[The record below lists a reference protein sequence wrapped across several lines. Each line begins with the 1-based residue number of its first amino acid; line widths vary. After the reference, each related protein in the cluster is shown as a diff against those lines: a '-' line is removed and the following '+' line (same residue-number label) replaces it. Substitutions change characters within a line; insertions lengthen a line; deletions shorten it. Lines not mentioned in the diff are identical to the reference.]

1 MDVDHDDDGCTV
13 CKKSNHASY
22 LLRCRQCSLFY
33 HHLCI
38 NPPMPKEMVLS
49 VARAIQREKG
59 GGKPFKG
66 WFCHSCQQDK
76 SHETT
81 SRTNLPSQ
89 GSSGTSANSMT
100 RHREP
105 DVIELSSD
113 DEPQVNTKSKL
124 RTERYSS
131 IASSSSTFAFDEPS
145 TPRPS
150 TLTTKKV
157 KAKTAGLPIKDRLS
171 LKSSA
176 SMPPPAT
183 SRSQR
188 PPSDSPNLFQEY
200 TSPLASLKK
209 SASTTTSNHP
219 NPIPH
224 HNSFSNLSG
233 GIRDASSSSS
243 NPAQPITRSSTVP
256 SLYHASSL
264 SPLKSALQR
273 QMSTVT
279 VPPSSPTPPIS
290 RPESRA
296 ADTPVRSNRDG
307 SIAAQDDLPPNNI
320 ILNYGVFKDPPP
332 PPEQQNL
339 GELKPRKPKHTKL
352 LDKMDRTP
360 GQRTFTH
367 TVEAYA
373 LKNYGKHAFERLLNA
388 NSRFESRS
396 QITMLRPQCLP
407 SGWRP
412 GAALPAEP
420 KISRKS
426 RSTHLPIVKQ
436 EHDDAMDLDH

>member
-1 MDVDHDDDGCTV
+1 MDVDDDCCTV
-13 CKKSNHASY
+13 CKKTNAASY
-22 LLRCRQCSLFY
+22 LLKCRKCSLFF
-33 HHLCI
+33 HHLCL

-49 VARAIQREKG
+49 VARAIQREKS

-66 WFCHSCQQDK
+66 WSCQSCQQDK

-81 SRTNLPSQ
+81 TRTIRLPQS
-89 GSSGTSANSMT
+89 SSGASSNSML

-113 DEPQVNTKSKL
+113 EETNSNSKL
-124 RTERYSS
+124 DQPPNRYSS
-131 IASSSSTFAFDEPS
+131 VASSSSTFAFDERL
-145 TPRPS
+145 TPKAP

-157 KAKTAGLPIKDRLS
+157 KAKTTGVPTRDRLS
-171 LKSSA
+171 LKSST
-176 SMPPPAT
+176 SMPPPAAST
-183 SRSQR
+183 SQR
-188 PPSDSPNLFQEY
+188 PPSDTTTAFQEY

-209 SASTTTSNHP
+209 ASSMTTSTHP
-219 NPIPH
+219 HPHPHPIPH
-224 HNSFSNLSG
+224 RNSFSNLGG
-233 GIRDASSSSS
+233 GITSSSSS
-243 NPAQPITRSSTVP
+243 NPAQPVARSSTVP
-256 SLYHASSL
+256 SLDQTAPL

-273 QMSTVT
+273 QMSAVT
-279 VPPSSPTPPIS
+279 VRPSSPTPPIS

-296 ADTPVRSNRDG
+296 ADTPVRNMRMG
-307 SIAAQDDLPPNNI
+307 STATTNDLPPNNI

-332 PPEQQNL
+332 LPEARNS
-339 GELKPRKPKHTKL
+339 GVLKPRKPTHTKL
-352 LDKMDRTP
+352 LDRMDRAP

-367 TVEAYA
+367 TIEAYA
-373 LKNYGKHAFERLLNA
+373 LKNYGKHAFERLLKT

-396 QITMLRPQCLP
+396 LITILRPQCLP
-407 SGWRP
+407 SGWRR

-426 RSTHLPIVKQ
+426 RSTHLPFVKQ